1 MVEVSREI
9 TKEQYNEYKDR
20 PRELGNE
27 LISPDIF
34 IGYGVY
40 GIRLV
45 EENEKYFLRY
55 NRGSSCD

>member
-34 IGYGVY
+34 MGYGVNC
-40 GIRLV
+40 IRLV
-45 EENEKYFLRY
+45 EKDGKYYLRY
-55 NRGSSCD
+55 DRGSTCD